1 MRQNRCIYCNA
12 PADEETANGDPICDD
27 CIRTRGF
34 SVCTVCGKFSQF
46 VNYEAKCP
54 NCENKEDN

>member
-12 PADEETANGDPICDD
+12 PADKETANGDHICDD

-54 NCENKEDN
+54 SCEDKEDN